1 MSKSG
6 YFSGG
11 EIQAG
16 SLVRLPKVGSP
27 FDKKNKKDVKND
39 NEKFSQSI
47 IEIGISIKNRKQFNE
62 LEKLANDSLISL
74 QDNMQEIYSII
85 EGIEET
91 DWENA
96 KFENLNE
103 LEVNAKKHVI
113 NAFSNLRKREIL
125 GEINDLNRITNGG
138 AVFITGKVS
147 AGTLINIR
155 RSRVN
160 VRNDTEDKAYTFV
173 ENGIQATSC
182 KEFLKKYE
190 QYFFK
195 MP

>member
-1 MSKSG
+1 M
-6 YFSGG
+6 
-11 EIQAG
+11 
-16 SLVRLPKVGSP
+16 
-27 FDKKNKKDVKND
+27 
-39 NEKFSQSI
+39 
-47 IEIGISIKNRKQFNE
+47 
-62 LEKLANDSLISL
+62 
-74 QDNMQEIYSII
+74 
-85 EGIEET
+85 
-91 DWENA
+91 
-96 KFENLNE
+96 NE

-155 RSRVN
+155 RSRFN